1 MKNKEIFLLHL
12 AVMLFGL
19 AGIIGKFVSL
29 PAVIVTF
36 GRVFFSSI
44 FLLIIILVK
53 KEKIL
58 IIKK

>member
-36 GRVFFSSI
+36 GRVFFFNFFINNYFS
-44 FLLIIILVK
+44 K
-53 KEKIL
+53 KRKNTFS
-58 IIKK
+58 